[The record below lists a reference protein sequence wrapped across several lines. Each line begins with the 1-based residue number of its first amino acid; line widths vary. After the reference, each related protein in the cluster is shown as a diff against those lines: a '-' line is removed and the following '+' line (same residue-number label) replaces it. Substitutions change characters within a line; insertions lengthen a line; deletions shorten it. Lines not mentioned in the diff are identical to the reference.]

1 MSSDVE
7 AQLTPGQQLKQAR
20 IAKGVT
26 LAQISERTLIITSR
40 LDALEKDDYSAAGGA
55 ATYVVGYVKLY
66 AGIVGLDS
74 KSLAGIIKII
84 GAHFEQTKLEK
95 KLESYVI
102 IKPTTRFP
110 WLSIAA
116 ALMAVIVFI
125 GLGQWFF
132 SKESK
137 PLLAVEPLVSE
148 LSSRSIESPSLI
160 HTTSENIPLVNGLI
174 ADIEAGDDHSS
185 SPAAETTV
193 ATPKFESSP
202 ENISGDASVIPS
214 QSNMETVVVSSSASL
229 PLESGDQLTLSFN
242 GDCWVEIF
250 DATQKKLFSR
260 LVNSGELISL
270 IGAAPFDVKVGN
282 ASAVKLSVNGRA
294 IDLNPPEGQRVLRLQ
309 VGP

>member
-26 LAQISERTLIITSR
+26 LAQISERTLILSSR
-40 LDALEKDDYSAAGGA
+40 LDSLEKDDYAAAGGA

-74 KSLAGIIKII
+74 KSLADIIKII
-84 GAHFEQTKLEK
+84 DAYFEQTKLEK

-102 IKPTTRFP
+102 IKPTSRFP

-116 ALMAVIVFI
+116 ALLAVVVFI

-132 SKESK
+132 SQESK
-137 PLLAVEPLVSE
+137 PLLAVDPLVST
-148 LSSRSIESPSLI
+148 SVESPALM
-160 HTTSENIPLVNGLI
+160 HAASENIPLVNGLI
-174 ADIEAGDDHSS
+174 ANIEAGNDQSS
-185 SPAAETTV
+185 SPAAETSIL
-193 ATPKFESSP
+193 APKPVSSP
-202 ENISGDASVIPS
+202 ASINGDASVITS
-214 QSNMETVVVSSSASL
+214 KNSMDTAVASNFASVAIESS
-229 PLESGDQLTLSFN
+229 DQLVLSFN

-260 LVNSGELISL
+260 LVYSGELISL

-282 ASAVKLSVNGRA
+282 ASAIKLSVNGRA